1 DGGHALPWRQVML
14 VADVMQAPVLTV
26 TPKTTL
32 PQAMR
37 LVQHRGIRHL
47 PVVEDDTL
55 VGIVSDRDLKRAMAS
70 PATSLEAHEL
80 RYLLDAVTMDEIMTR
95 AIITVGRT
103 IPIEEAAR
111 LMVKER
117 VSALPVTERGRL
129 IGIVTETDVLEL
141 FVRGMGAGQ
150 PSSRID
156 VRLPGDS
163 SALADVVHAVEDA
176 RVPVSSIMTLVD
188 RLGHKDV
195 IVRVRSIDPRAAVA
209 SLEVKGYKVRDPRR
223 E

>member
-1 DGGHALPWRQVML
+1 ML
-14 VADVMQAPVLTV
+14 VADVMQAAVLTI

-32 PQAMR
+32 PEAVR

-47 PVVEDDTL
+47 PVVEDDQL

-80 RYLLDAVTMDEIMTR
+80 RYLLDAVTVDEIMTH
-95 AIITVGRT
+95 AVITVGRMF
-103 IPIEEAAR
+103 PIEEAAR
-111 LMVKER
+111 LMVKEK

-141 FVRGMGAGQ
+141 FVRGMGAGE

-156 VRLPGDS
+156 VRLPEDS
-163 SALADVVHAVEDA
+163 ATLADLVHAVEEA
-176 RVPVSSIMTLVD
+176 PVAISSIMTLGD
-188 RLGHKDV
+188 RSGHKDV
-195 IVRVRSIDPRAAVA
+195 VVRVRSMDPRAAI
-209 SLEVKGYKVRDPRR
+209 SNLEARGYAVRDPRKG
-223 E
+223 

>member
-1 DGGHALPWRQVML
+1 ML

-95 AIITVGRT
+95 AIITIGRMF
-103 IPIEEAAR
+103 PIEEAAR
-111 LMVKER
+111 LMVKEK
-117 VSALPVTERGRL
+117 VSALPVTEQGRL

-141 FVRGMGAGQ
+141 FVRGMGAGK

-156 VRLPGDS
+156 VRLAEDS
-163 SALADVVHAVEDA
+163 ATLADVVHAVEHA
-176 RVPVSSIMTLVD
+176 GVAISSIMTLGD
-188 RLGHKDV
+188 RSGHKDV
-195 IVRVRSIDPRAAVA
+195 VIRVPSMDPRAAVA
-209 SLEVKGYKVRDPRR
+209 SLQVRGYAVRDPRLG
-223 E
+223 

>member
-1 DGGHALPWRQVML
+1 ML
-14 VADVMQAPVLTV
+14 VSDVMQGAVLTI

-32 PQAMR
+32 PEALR

-47 PVVEDDTL
+47 PVVEDDKL

-70 PATSLEAHEL
+70 PATSLERHEL
-80 RYLLDAVTMDEIMTR
+80 RYLLDTVTVDEIMTR
-95 AIITVGRT
+95 AVITVGPMF
-103 IPIEEAAR
+103 PIEEAAR
-111 LMVKER
+111 VMVKEK

-156 VRLPGDS
+156 VRLAED
-163 SALADVVHAVEDA
+163 AATLADLVHAVEDA
-176 RVPVSSIMTLVD
+176 PVAISSIMTLTD
-188 RLGHKDV
+188 RSGHKDV
-195 IVRVRSIDPRAAVA
+195 VVRVRSMDPRAAVA
-209 SLEVKGYKVRDPRR
+209 RLQARGYAVRDPRKD
-223 E
+223 